1 MGDRNLISPEN
12 KTPRLIGIGVILT
25 AIIFLYL
32 MQLFSM
38 QIINNV
44 RFTQDATQISQKS
57 VSIPAKR
64 GEIFDRFHEAP
75 LVQNIDSFQLN
86 FNPAEAPA
94 SQIPRILSRLS
105 VLLRIPFSVL
115 DQKVPENL
123 YASFQAIELRH
134 GIEYATISQIAE
146 HRDEFQGVTWE
157 SNPIRNYANIGS
169 LAHVIGYVGSINQEE
184 LQVLYNQG
192 YGMRSL
198 IGKSGIEKNFDL
210 VLRGKEGTRFRTV
223 DVNGRN
229 VSSISTDQIIPE
241 SGKDLVLTIDRRIQT
256 LAEKALGPRNGSVVI
271 LRPATGEILA
281 MVSYPYFDPNKF
293 YTEEASQEFTRL
305 QTDPTFPLMNRSI
318 QSAYPPGSTFKI
330 IMTTAILGDKVLD
343 PARTVVCTGSIEVG
357 DRVFKCNKLTGHGVM
372 NLAKGLAQSCNIYFY
387 KAGLENLGIE
397 RIDDY
402 SKKFGLGQLS
412 GIDVPGEISGLVPT
426 PKWKEKNLNYPW
438 LGGDTVNISIG
449 QGYLQVTPM
458 QMANAVAMISNMG
471 KVYRPHLVKS
481 VIDPLTKKIEETQ
494 PEIIYENPL
503 TPEVWTVVQNNM
515 RGVITE
521 GTAAVV
527 ITTKA
532 VKVAGKTGTAED
544 GGKGSSNH
552 SWFVAY
558 APWDDPNPDNR
569 IVLAVQVEKTNEWE
583 WWAPKAADMIFQGI
597 FANQTY
603 EEAVQSLK
611 PWYINWQ

>member
-12 KTPRLIGIGVILT
+12 KTPRLIGIGVVLS
-25 AIIFLYL
+25 AIILLYL

-57 VSIPAKR
+57 VSITAKR
-64 GEIFDRFHEAP
+64 GEIFDRFHEVP
-75 LVQNIDSFQLN
+75 LVQNVDSFQVN
-86 FNPAEAPA
+86 FNPAEASA
-94 SQIPRILSRLS
+94 SEIPRILSRLS
-105 VLLRIPFSVL
+105 VLLRIPFSLL
-115 DQKVPENL
+115 DQKVPERL
-123 YASFQAIELRH
+123 YTSFQSIELRH
-134 GIEYATISQIAE
+134 GIDYATVSQIAE
-146 HRDEFQGVTWE
+146 HRDDFQGVTWE
-157 SNPIRNYANIGS
+157 SNPIRNYVNIGT

-210 VLRGKEGTRFRTV
+210 VLRGKDGTRFRTV

-229 VSSISTDQIIPE
+229 VSSNSTDKIIPE
-241 SGKDLVLTIDRRIQT
+241 SGKDLVLTIDRRIQI
-256 LAEKALGPRNGSVVI
+256 LAEKALGPRNGSVVV
-271 LRPATGEILA
+271 LRPATGEVLA

-305 QTDPTFPLMNRSI
+305 QTDPTFPLINRSI

-330 IMTTAILGDKVLD
+330 IMTTAILGDKVID

-357 DRVFKCNKLTGHGVM
+357 DRVFKCNKLTGHGVV

-458 QMANAVAMISNMG
+458 QMANTVAMISNMG
-471 KVYRPHLVKS
+471 RVYRPHLVKS
-481 VIDPLTKKIEETQ
+481 VVDPLTKKVEETQ

-503 TPEVWTVVQNNM
+503 TPEVWTAVQNNM

-558 APWDDPNPDNR
+558 APWDDPNPENR

-603 EEAVQSLK
+603 EEAVQTLK

>member
-1 MGDRNLISPEN
+1 MGDRASGSPDN
-12 KTPRLIGIGVILT
+12 KTPRLIAIGVLLSS
-25 AIIFLYL
+25 FVLLYL
-32 MQLFSM
+32 VQLFSM

-44 RFTQDATQISQKS
+44 RFSQDATQISQKS
-57 VSIPAKR
+57 LPISAKR
-64 GEIFDRFHEAP
+64 GEIFDRFHDTP
-75 LVQNIDSFQLN
+75 LVQNVDSFQIS

-94 SQIPRILSRLS
+94 EQIPRILSRLS
-105 VLLRIPFSVL
+105 VLLKVTFSSL
-115 DQKVPENL
+115 DQKVPASL
-123 YASFQAIELRH
+123 YSSFQSIELKR
-134 GIEYATISQIAE
+134 GVDYPTVSQIAE
-146 HRDEFQGVTWE
+146 HKEDFGGVTWE
-157 SNPIRNYANIGS
+157 SNPIRNYLNLGS

-192 YGMRSL
+192 YGMRSV

-229 VSSISTDQIIPE
+229 VSSNSSDQIIPE
-241 SGKDLVLTIDRRIQT
+241 SGKDLILTIDRRIQI
-256 LAEKALGPRNGSVVI
+256 LAEKALGPRNGSVVV
-271 LRPATGEILA
+271 LRPSTGEILA

-305 QTDPTFPLMNRSI
+305 QTDSTFPLMNRSI

-343 PARTVVCTGSIEVG
+343 PNRTVVCTGSVEVG
-357 DRVFKCNKLTGHGVM
+357 DRVFKCNKLTGHGVV
-372 NLAKGLAQSCNIYFY
+372 NLAKALAQSCNIYFY

-402 SKKFGLGQLS
+402 SNKFGLGQLT
-412 GIDVPGEISGLVPT
+412 GVDIPGEIAGLVPT
-426 PKWKEKNLNYPW
+426 RKWKERNLNYPW

-449 QGYLQVTPM
+449 QGYLQVTPI

-471 KVYRPHLVKS
+471 RVYRPHLVKS
-481 VIDPLTKKIEETQ
+481 VLDPLTKKVEETQ
-494 PEIIYENPL
+494 PEIISENPL
-503 TPEVWTVVQNNM
+503 TPEIWTQVQNNM

-603 EEAVQSLK
+603 EEAIQTLK
-611 PWYINWQ
+611 PWYISWQ

>member
-12 KTPRLIGIGVILT
+12 KTPRLIGIGVVLS
-25 AIIFLYL
+25 AIILLYL

-57 VSIPAKR
+57 VSITAKR
-64 GEIFDRFHEAP
+64 GEIFDRFHEVP
-75 LVQNIDSFQLN
+75 LVQNVDSFQVN
-86 FNPAEAPA
+86 FNPAEASA
-94 SQIPRILSRLS
+94 SEIPRILSRLS
-105 VLLRIPFSVL
+105 VLLRIPFSLL
-115 DQKVPENL
+115 DQKVPERL
-123 YASFQAIELRH
+123 YTSFQSIELRH
-134 GIEYATISQIAE
+134 GIDYATVSQIAE
-146 HRDEFQGVTWE
+146 HRDDFQGVTWE
-157 SNPIRNYANIGS
+157 SNPIRNYVNIGT

-210 VLRGKEGTRFRTV
+210 VLRGKDGTRFRTV

-229 VSSISTDQIIPE
+229 VSSNSTDKIIPE
-241 SGKDLVLTIDRRIQT
+241 SGKDLVLTIDRRIQI
-256 LAEKALGPRNGSVVI
+256 LAEKALGPRNGSVVV
-271 LRPATGEILA
+271 LRPATGEVLA

-305 QTDPTFPLMNRSI
+305 QTDPTFPLINRSI

-330 IMTTAILGDKVLD
+330 IMTTAILGDKVID

-357 DRVFKCNKLTGHGVM
+357 DRVFKCNKLTGHGVV

-458 QMANAVAMISNMG
+458 QMANTVAMISNMG
-471 KVYRPHLVKS
+471 RVYRPHLVKS
-481 VIDPLTKKIEETQ
+481 VFEPLTKKVEETQ
-494 PEIIYENPL
+494 PEII
-503 TPEVWTVVQNNM
+503 
-515 RGVITE
+515 
-521 GTAAVV
+521 
-527 ITTKA
+527 
-532 VKVAGKTGTAED
+532 
-544 GGKGSSNH
+544 
-552 SWFVAY
+552 
-558 APWDDPNPDNR
+558 
-569 IVLAVQVEKTNEWE
+569 
-583 WWAPKAADMIFQGI
+583 
-597 FANQTY
+597 
-603 EEAVQSLK
+603 
-611 PWYINWQ
+611 

>member
-12 KTPRLIGIGVILT
+12 KTPRLIGIGVVLS
-25 AIIFLYL
+25 AIILLYL

-57 VSIPAKR
+57 VSITAKR
-64 GEIFDRFHEAP
+64 GEIFDRFHEVP
-75 LVQNIDSFQLN
+75 LVQNVDSFQVN
-86 FNPAEAPA
+86 FNPAEASA
-94 SQIPRILSRLS
+94 SEIPRILSRLS
-105 VLLRIPFSVL
+105 VLLRIPFSLL
-115 DQKVPENL
+115 DQKVPERL
-123 YASFQAIELRH
+123 YTSFQSIELRH
-134 GIEYATISQIAE
+134 GIDYATVSQIAE
-146 HRDEFQGVTWE
+146 HRDDFQGVTWE
-157 SNPIRNYANIGS
+157 SNPIRNYVNIGT

-210 VLRGKEGTRFRTV
+210 VLRGKDGTRFRTV

-229 VSSISTDQIIPE
+229 VSSNSTDKIIPE
-241 SGKDLVLTIDRRIQT
+241 SGKDLVLTIDRRIQI
-256 LAEKALGPRNGSVVI
+256 LAEKALGPRNGSVVV
-271 LRPATGEILA
+271 LRPATGEVLA

-305 QTDPTFPLMNRSI
+305 QTDPTFPLINRSI

-330 IMTTAILGDKVLD
+330 IMTTAILGDKVID

-357 DRVFKCNKLTGHGVM
+357 DRVFKCNKLTGHGVV

-458 QMANAVAMISNMG
+458 QMANTVAMISNMG
-471 KVYRPHLVKS
+471 RVYRPHLVKS
-481 VIDPLTKKIEETQ
+481 VFDPLTKKVEETQ

-503 TPEVWTVVQNNM
+503 TPEVWTAVQNNM

-558 APWDDPNPDNR
+558 APWDDPNPENR

-597 FANQTY
+597 FGNQTY
-603 EEAVQSLK
+603 EEAVQTLK

>member
-1 MGDRNLISPEN
+1 
-12 KTPRLIGIGVILT
+12 
-25 AIIFLYL
+25 
-32 MQLFSM
+32 
-38 QIINNV
+38 
-44 RFTQDATQISQKS
+44 
-57 VSIPAKR
+57 
-64 GEIFDRFHEAP
+64 
-75 LVQNIDSFQLN
+75 
-86 FNPAEAPA
+86 
-94 SQIPRILSRLS
+94 
-105 VLLRIPFSVL
+105 
-115 DQKVPENL
+115 
-123 YASFQAIELRH
+123 
-134 GIEYATISQIAE
+134 
-146 HRDEFQGVTWE
+146 
-157 SNPIRNYANIGS
+157 
-169 LAHVIGYVGSINQEE
+169 
-184 LQVLYNQG
+184 
-192 YGMRSL
+192 
-198 IGKSGIEKNFDL
+198 
-210 VLRGKEGTRFRTV
+210 
-223 DVNGRN
+223 
-229 VSSISTDQIIPE
+229 
-241 SGKDLVLTIDRRIQT
+241 
-256 LAEKALGPRNGSVVI
+256 
-271 LRPATGEILA
+271 
-281 MVSYPYFDPNKF
+281 
-293 YTEEASQEFTRL
+293 
-305 QTDPTFPLMNRSI
+305 
-318 QSAYPPGSTFKI
+318 
-330 IMTTAILGDKVLD
+330 MTTAILGDKVID

-357 DRVFKCNKLTGHGVM
+357 DRVFKCNKLTGHGVV

-458 QMANAVAMISNMG
+458 QMANTVAMISNMG
-471 KVYRPHLVKS
+471 RVYRPHLVKS
-481 VIDPLTKKIEETQ
+481 VFDPLTKKVEETQ

-503 TPEVWTVVQNNM
+503 TPEVWTAVQNNM

-558 APWDDPNPDNR
+558 APWDDPNPENR

-597 FANQTY
+597 FGNQTY
-603 EEAVQSLK
+603 EEAVQTLK